1 MEQPLRSTDVC
12 RLKFVELNATQDT
25 TLLYIHGAFSSPA
38 EIGLVVPYLSK
49 YHLLIPSLFE
59 EHEYTSQQPFSI
71 SGTCIQL
78 HALISHH
85 GKGGKAHVFSLSLGA
100 HIALNLAKHFPSIV
114 EDRSLIA
121 SGLTLFSHFPTW
133 KQALV
138 PYFLYMQSVLPSK
151 ILPRNLHIDLIN
163 RTIQPASHA
172 FAAALVSHP
181 SHQKD
186 MLLCGQI
193 CNSMMMSLEKD
204 SPIDVNVRTL
214 IIAGTASGNGK
225 FPDPL
230 DDARFVIQELRK
242 SNPESIAVQVKR
254 GSHPWP
260 LQVPDLCAAIVIAWI
275 EGTELPDDAVP
286 I

>member
-1 MEQPLRSTDVC
+1 MEQSLRSSDVC
-12 RLKFVELNATQDT
+12 SFKFVELNATQDT

-38 EIGLVVPYLSK
+38 EIGLVVPYLSR

-59 EHEYTSQQPFSI
+59 EHEYTTQRPFSI
-71 SGTCIQL
+71 SETCIQL

-85 GKGGKAHVFSLSLGA
+85 GKGGKAHVFGLSLGA
-100 HIALNLAKHFPSIV
+100 HIALNLAMRFPSIV
-114 EDRSLIA
+114 QDRSLIA

-133 KQALV
+133 KQAAV
-138 PYFLYMQSVLPSK
+138 PYFMYIQSVLPSK
-151 ILPRNLHIDLIN
+151 ILSQNLHITLIN
-163 RTIQPASHA
+163 KTIQPASDT
-172 FAAALVSHP
+172 FAAALVSRP
-181 SHQKD
+181 PHQKD
-186 MLLCGQI
+186 MLLCRQI
-193 CNSMMMSLEKD
+193 CSSMRMSLEKD
-204 SPIDVNVRTL
+204 SPIIVNVRTL

-230 DDARFVIQELRK
+230 NDARFVIQELRK

-260 LQVPDLCAAIVIAWI
+260 LQVPDLCAAIIIAWI
-275 EGTELPDDAVP
+275 EGIELPDDAVP